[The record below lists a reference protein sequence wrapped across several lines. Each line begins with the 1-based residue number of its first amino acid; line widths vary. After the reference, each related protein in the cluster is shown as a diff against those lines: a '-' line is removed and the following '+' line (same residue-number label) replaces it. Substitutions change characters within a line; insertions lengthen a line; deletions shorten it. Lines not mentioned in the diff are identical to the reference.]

1 MKEIENSYLM
11 QLKRIGKGR
20 SAEKVDPKTKSE
32 KPKQIFQNDLISQ
45 LIIFNL
51 LDEVT
56 LFHFHLCDPD
66 LSINHLQP
74 KYHAY

>member
-32 KPKQIFQNDLISQ
+32 KPKQIFQNDFISKP
-45 LIIFNL
+45 IILNL
-51 LDEVT
+51 SYFRSLEKM
-56 LFHFHLCDPD
+56 FKFRFGF
-66 LSINHLQP
+66 LSFIFVSTF
-74 KYHAY
+74 